1 VAKSFKTSISID
13 DAASA
18 ASEAL
23 RTKVAGDSVARLS
36 VDIGGKLTWGAGS
49 GAGDVTLY
57 RAAANA
63 LQTDDS
69 FKALL
74 GFVNPT
80 YSGAPGSSPDDGTLA
95 VDTTNDAF
103 YFRSSGS
110 WQQVSGGG
118 ASVTVSDTAP
128 SSPDAGDLWYE
139 SDTGNTIVYYDDGVG
154 AAQWVELGHAA
165 DSTVREYAMNID
177 GGIPGSNYTGITSID
192 GGSV

>member
-23 RTKVAGDSVARLS
+23 RTKVAGDSAARLS
-36 VDIGGKLTWGAGS
+36 IDAGGKLTWGAGS
-49 GAGDVTLY
+49 GSGDVTLY
-57 RAAANA
+57 RSAANTLKTDDALQAAAG
-63 LQTDDS
+63 LITS
-69 FKALL
+69 
-74 GFVNPT
+74 T
-80 YSGAPGSSPDDGTLA
+80 TSGAPSASIADGA
-95 VDTTNDAF
+95 ISIDTSNDAF
-103 YFRSSGS
+103 YFRSSSS

-154 AAQWVELGHAA
+154 DAQWVELGHAA
-165 DSTVREYAMNID
+165 DSTVVEYAANID
-177 GGIPGSNYTGITSID
+177 GGVPSSNYTGIATLD
-192 GGSV
+192 GGAV